1 MDSPFINRPADAQ
14 GSCSPGESPLSVE
27 KPEWL
32 EHMKGI
38 LELLNE
44 GVLIADD
51 CQNILFV
58 NESMQRL
65 TQSPESFFV
74 GKTPACIYSG
84 TDYEYLQQQRAR
96 GKQEGKGS
104 NRFEFFLPRPDGT
117 RVPVIVSAREME
129 DPDGRTFVVVTFT
142 DITEQKQAEQKLREA
157 NIQLQR
163 RAEEIQRDLVL
174 AARVQQSLAPR
185 TLEWGSAL
193 VETYYKPVLSIGGD
207 FGLVSPH
214 DRHLDLL
221 ICDVSGH
228 GISSALLANRIYT
241 ETVSLLRGGS
251 HSGKLIRRLNDFV
264 VQQIG
269 ISGFMFTMAAAR
281 LDETGRR
288 LVYAAGGHPPAFLIS
303 PSGELRRLEARATIL
318 GAIEDAVPEESS
330 DAYNLSPG
338 DRLMIYSDGLTE
350 VWDANGAELGV
361 EGLGDMAKRLAHLP
375 LPSMR
380 EQIIRGVVA
389 FSATPVHDDM
399 SLVLLEVR

>member
-1 MDSPFINRPADAQ
+1 MDSPFTGRPADAQ
-14 GSCSPGESPLSVE
+14 GSCEQGGPAAKIE

-32 EHMKGI
+32 EQMEGI
-38 LELLNE
+38 LEILNE
-44 GVLIADD
+44 GVIIADD
-51 CQNILFV
+51 CQRILFV
-58 NESMQRL
+58 NECMENM
-65 TQSPESFFV
+65 TQSPRASLV

-84 TDYEYLQQQRAR
+84 TDYEYLQKQKAR
-96 GKQEGKGS
+96 GSQQGS
-104 NRFEFFLPRPDGT
+104 NRFEFFLPRADGT
-117 RVPVIVSAREME
+117 RVPVVVSARQIE
-129 DPDGRTFVVVTFT
+129 DPDGRQFVVVTFT

-157 NIQLQR
+157 NLQLQR

-185 TLEWGSAL
+185 TLEWGRAL
-193 VETYYKPVLSIGGD
+193 VETYYKPVLTIGGD

-221 ICDVSGH
+221 VCDVSGH

-241 ETVSLLRGGS
+241 ETISLLRAGT

-264 VQQIG
+264 VEQIG

-281 LDETGRR
+281 LDEGGRC
-288 LVYAAGGHPPAFLIS
+288 LIYAAGGHPPAFLIS
-303 PSGELRRLEARATIL
+303 SAGELRELEARATIL
-318 GAIEDAVPEESS
+318 GAIEDAVPEEST

-338 DRLMIYSDGLTE
+338 DRLMIYSDGLTD
-350 VWDANGAELGV
+350 VWDAQGEMLGI
-361 EGLGDMAKRLAHLP
+361 EGLGEMAKRAAHLP
-375 LPSMR
+375 LPAMR
-380 EQIIRGVVA
+380 EQIVRGVVS